1 MKSLLLAVTL
11 MSSVSVMACELK
23 FSRDDRPFDGALTE
37 LTIKKKD
44 FAKGARVKLRSEW
57 VSRMVGGV
65 VHRVDFDQR
74 GMDCV
79 VNGESSELDLVTCV
93 RDDRPVDGAKV
104 EVIIKKNENNTFDV
118 TKITTILSRMSGESI
133 TQEDLAQNL
142 KLN

>member
-1 MKSLLLAVTL
+1 M
-11 MSSVSVMACELK
+11 
-23 FSRDDRPFDGALTE
+23 
-37 LTIKKKD
+37 
-44 FAKGARVKLRSEW
+44 
-57 VSRMVGGV
+57 
-65 VHRVDFDQR
+65 DFDQR

-133 TQEDLAQNL
+133 NQEDLAQNL

>member
-1 MKSLLLAVTL
+1 M
-11 MSSVSVMACELK
+11 
-23 FSRDDRPFDGALTE
+23 
-37 LTIKKKD
+37 
-44 FAKGARVKLRSEW
+44 
-57 VSRMVGGV
+57 
-65 VHRVDFDQR
+65 DFDQR

-79 VNGESSELDLVTCV
+79 VNGEISELDLVTCV